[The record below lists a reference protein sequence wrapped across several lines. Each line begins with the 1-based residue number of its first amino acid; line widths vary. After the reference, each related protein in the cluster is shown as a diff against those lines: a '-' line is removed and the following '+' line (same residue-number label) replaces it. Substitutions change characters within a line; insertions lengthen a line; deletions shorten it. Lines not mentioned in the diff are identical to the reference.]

1 MQSIAVLLDQENI
14 VTGSPGYIAL
24 FGSGETSASG
34 RKIYEW
40 LMQRLPPPIR
50 AAVLETPAG
59 FELNSAQVAGRV
71 AEFLRWRLQNYRLQ
85 VSVIPARKRG
95 TPFSPD
101 DPHIV
106 APLGECNVIFLG
118 PGSPTYAVRQLQDS
132 LAWDLVRARHRLGS
146 AMVLASAATIA
157 AGAYALPVYEIY
169 KVGEDIHWR
178 PGLDFFGDFGMS
190 LVFIPHWNNA
200 EGGTELDTS
209 RCFMGQSRFEQLQG
223 MLPSNAT
230 VVGID
235 EHTALVVD
243 LAAGKCHVMGM
254 GGVTLLRCGL
264 EMHVEADQDFP
275 VSSLGPFYIPEPQAG
290 LPPEVWQCVQAAQ
303 DQATATEVG
312 QPSAEVLA
320 LVERREAARAR
331 HDWATADALRE
342 QITTLGWQISDTL
355 QGPRLEPAGHET
367 EGSVASG
374 NASR

>member
-1 MQSIAVLLDQENI
+1 VI
-14 VTGSPGYIAL
+14 GRPGYVIL

-40 LMQRLPPPIR
+40 LMQRLPSAIR

-85 VSVIPARKRG
+85 VHVVPARKRG

-106 APLGECNVIFLG
+106 APLVESNVIFLG

-132 LAWDLVRARHRLGS
+132 LAWHMLRARHRLG
-146 AMVLASAATIA
+146 AAIVLASAATIA
-157 AGAYALPVYEIY
+157 ASAHALPVYEIY
-169 KVGEDIHWR
+169 KVGEDVHWR
-178 PGLDFFGDFGMS
+178 PGLDFFGDFGLS

-209 RCFMGQSRFEQLQG
+209 HCFMGQSRFEQLLG
-223 MLPSNAT
+223 MLPCDMT
-230 VVGID
+230 VIGID
-235 EHTALVVD
+235 EHTALVLD
-243 LAAGKCHVMGM
+243 LAADKCHVMGT
-254 GGVTLLRCGL
+254 GGITLVRGGYAC
-264 EMHVEADQDFP
+264 HIKANQDFP
-275 VSSLGPFYIPEPQAG
+275 ISEFGPFHIPELEAG
-290 LPPEVWQCVQAAQ
+290 LSPEVWHGLQSAQVPAATG
-303 DQATATEVG
+303 DAP

-320 LVERREAARAR
+320 LVERRETARMR
-331 HDWATADALRE
+331 HDWATADDLRE
-342 QITTLGWQISDTL
+342 RITRLGWQILDTP
-355 QGPRLEPAGHET
+355 QRPRLETT
-367 EGSVASG
+367 EQGTKESFTGS